1 MVFELKPSK
10 NGVPGVLIF
19 SHKEYKLLFNKKSEN
34 KYLKR
39 LRDNYFIGIHW
50 GASEDN
56 VIKNKMID
64 FHLCL
69 PGLLSENT
77 IPNSE
82 LVNLTTRNFQVEIIN
97 LKSEKFYDGNTVKEK

>member
-1 MVFELKPSK
+1 MVFELKSRK
-10 NGVPGVLIF
+10 NMVPGVLIF

-39 LRDNYFIGIHW
+39 LKANYFIGIHW
-50 GASEDN
+50 GASEDKVN
-56 VIKNKMID
+56 KNKLVD

-82 LVNLTTRNFQVEIIN
+82 LINLTTRNFSV
-97 LKSEKFYDGNTVKEK
+97 LV